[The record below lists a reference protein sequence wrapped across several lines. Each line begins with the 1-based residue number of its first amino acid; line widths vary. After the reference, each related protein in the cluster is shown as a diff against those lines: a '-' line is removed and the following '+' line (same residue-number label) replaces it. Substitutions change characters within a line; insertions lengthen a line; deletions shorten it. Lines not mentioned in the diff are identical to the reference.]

1 MTGTA
6 KVKPAKDDA
15 EWARN
20 TQRRLEQVEHPA
32 SSRIGNW
39 VLSTDSDT
47 GDLIAS
53 NVNGGSVVIANEPE
67 DGGDADVVASGWS
80 HLKVSR
86 QNPQTLSAGNH
97 IPIEWDTVDTSTDD
111 WNVATGSSTLVFPD
125 SGIWLM
131 TYNVRYG
138 LNSAVAATGRI
149 YLDGSPVVSGR
160 HQPSGTASEPTILC
174 SSTFSVSAG
183 SELYCTAWLSG
194 GGNYTV
200 GPSNTVPSD
209 VTSLSLLRLPIG
221 T

>member
-6 KVKPAKDDA
+6 KVKPPRTDA
-15 EWARN
+15 EFARN
-20 TQRRLEQVEHPA
+20 TQRRIEQVEHPA

-39 VLSTDSDT
+39 VLSTDANT

-86 QNPQTLSAGNH
+86 QNPQPVTASNNE
-97 IPIEWDTVDTSTDD
+97 PILWDTVDTSTDD
-111 WNVATGSSTLVFPD
+111 WAVASGSSTLVFPD

-131 TYNVRYG
+131 TFNLRYG
-138 LNSAVAATGRI
+138 HSTGIAATGRI
-149 YLDGSPVVSGR
+149 WLDGSPVVSGR
-160 HQPSGTASEPTILC
+160 HQPSSSISEPTIMC
-174 SSTFSVSAG
+174 SSTFSVAAG
-183 SELYCTAWLSG
+183 SELYCTAWLG
-194 GGNYTV
+194 GSANYNV
-200 GPSNTVPSD
+200 GPSGNTPSD

-221 T
+221 S